1 MAFIYERMVVP
12 VLFSMRKFSSSK
24 ALIRG
29 IGTFSAALALAT
41 LTMTSSQAAVTVGS
55 KCSKSGAKS
64 GTLVC
69 TKKAGKL
76 VWARAAAA
84 TATTKAGQA
93 ATVTTTAAAAGTSS
107 ASIDGTWKAIAPS
120 VVGYRVKEVING
132 QSTEGVGRTSG
143 VTGTMTM
150 SGTKISAVALTAD
163 LTKLKSDSDRRDRQ
177 VQGRILETATH
188 PTATVALAEPIDLG
202 SLPADKVEVA
212 VKAKVVL
219 TVKGISKTIPT
230 DIKARRDGGTIQVN
244 GQIPVT
250 FTDFNIEDPSFRP
263 AIVAEQNGL
272 LEFLVVFGR

>member
-1 MAFIYERMVVP
+1 MP
-12 VLFSMRKFSSSK
+12 VLFSMRNFSTNK

-41 LTMTSSQAAVTVGS
+41 LTMTSSQAAVSVGS

-93 ATVTTTAAAAGTSS
+93 ATVTTTATAAAAGTSS